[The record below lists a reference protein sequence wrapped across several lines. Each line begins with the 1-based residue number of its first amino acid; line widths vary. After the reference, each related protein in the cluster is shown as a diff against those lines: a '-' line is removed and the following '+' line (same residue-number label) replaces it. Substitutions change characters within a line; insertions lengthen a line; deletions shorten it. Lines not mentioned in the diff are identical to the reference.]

1 MPKFVQTMKVIAA
14 IFCVLMSSLSV
25 MAQGVVS
32 DELLCAEKARL
43 DSRLKFRANPSIYHG
58 YNMVYHRCFWRVNP
72 YKNGIIKGSVT
83 SHLIPD
89 ANADS
94 IGFDMKSHLIADSV
108 TLNKSKIRFTRTGD
122 IIYCYKP
129 GGWKKGQFDSLTIHY
144 NGNPAIFGGTGYYV
158 REFHATGPSIHT
170 LSQPYGAYFW
180 WPCKQTL
187 SDKIDSIDIIVSTHP
202 DFRAASNGLLITE
215 QKLNDTT
222 QLYYWKHRYP
232 IATYLVAIAISNYN
246 QFLQY
251 AHFHNRPDSLPVL
264 NYVYPQSETE
274 WKSDGQAVLPM
285 LRLFDSLFGEYPFM
299 KEKYGHAQFPWGGG
313 MEHQT
318 MSFMV
323 NLSYDLVAHE
333 LAHMWFGDQV
343 TCGSWNDLWLNE
355 GFATYLTALAYRYLK
370 PDDEWL
376 SVLRNIRRDATS
388 ADDGSIFPR
397 DTITVNR
404 LFSGRLTYN
413 KPAFV
418 LHMLRERI
426 GDAAFF
432 RACRKF
438 LAPPR
443 SYAFASTLD
452 LRRIMEQE
460 SGQNL
465 DTFFRRWYLGEGFP
479 YLTINWLQKA
489 SNVQVTVK
497 QQPSHPSVPFYD
509 VPIPILFSGKT
520 QGGQAADSLIVL
532 KPTQLNQSFTF
543 KLPFATDTA
552 IFDPRI
558 TVLAKYSLGGLNQ
571 DNIPDQPIVLKGN
584 PVYNNLLELE
594 TLNLKITGIIITDAV
609 GRQCF
614 KTDLNFQHSPGNS
627 LSINISDLSPGTYIA
642 KIYGQDQQVSLK
654 FVKVK

>member
-1 MPKFVQTMKVIAA
+1 MIRFAVIL
-14 IFCVLMSSLSV
+14 IFLLNTLASH
-25 MAQGVVS
+25 AQGVVPES
-32 DELLCAEKARL
+32 LLCAEKARL

-58 YNMVYHRCFWRVNP
+58 YNILYHRCFWRLNP
-72 YKNGIIKGSVT
+72 QKYGIISGSVT
-83 SHLIPD
+83 SQLIPT

-94 IGFDMKSHLIADSV
+94 IGFDMKSHLFADSV
-108 TLNKSKIRFTRTGD
+108 KINGNKIRYTRNGD
-122 IIYCYKP
+122 IIYCFKP
-129 GGWKKGQFDSLTIHY
+129 GGWKKDQFDSLTIY
-144 NGNPAIFGGTGYYV
+144 YKGNPSIFGGTGYYV

-170 LSQPYGAYFW
+170 LSQPYGAYYW

-215 QKLNDTT
+215 NKVNDTT
-222 QLYYWKHRYP
+222 KIYHWKHRYP
-232 IATYLVAIAISNYN
+232 IATYLVAVAVSNYN
-246 QFLQY
+246 QFLQH

-264 NYVYPQSETE
+264 NYVYPQNEAE
-274 WKSDGQAVLPM
+274 WKKDGQAVLPM

-370 PDDEWL
+370 PDEEWL
-376 SVLRNIRRDATS
+376 TVLRDIRRSATS
-388 ADDGSIFPR
+388 ADDGSIFPT

-426 GDAAFF
+426 GDAAFY

-438 LAPPR
+438 LQPPR
-443 SYAFASTLD
+443 SYAFASTLN
-452 LRRIMEQE
+452 LRTIMEQE

-465 DTFFRRWYLGEGFP
+465 DTFFLRWYRGEGFP
-479 YLTINWLQKA
+479 YLNINWIQKGKGM
-489 SNVQVTVK
+489 QVTVK
-497 QQPSHPSVPFYD
+497 QQPSHPSVPFFD
-509 VPIPILFSGKT
+509 VPIPILFSGKNKN
-520 QGGQAADSLIVL
+520 GQATDSLIVL
-532 KPTQLNQSFTF
+532 KPIQLNQTFSFS
-543 KLPFATDTA
+543 LPFSADTG
-552 IFDPRI
+552 IFDPRV
-558 TVLAKYSLGGLNQ
+558 TVLAKYSMAGLNQ
-571 DNIPDQPIVLKGN
+571 DNILTQPIVLKGN
-584 PVYNNLLELE
+584 PVNNSQLEIE
-594 TLNLKITGIIITDAV
+594 TLNLKITRIDIFDAL
-609 GRQCF
+609 GRTCLQ
-614 KTDLNFQHSPGNS
+614 TGNNLQHQAGGN
-627 LSINISDLSPGTYIA
+627 LTVNISALSPGTYIA

-654 FVKVK
+654 FVKLK